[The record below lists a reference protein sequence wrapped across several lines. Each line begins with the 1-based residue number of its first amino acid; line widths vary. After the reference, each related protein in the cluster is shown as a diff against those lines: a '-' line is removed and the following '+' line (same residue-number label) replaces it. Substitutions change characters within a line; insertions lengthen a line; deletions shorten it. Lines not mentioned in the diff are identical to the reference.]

1 MSKMHFN
8 ISHTNYMIYILET
21 INAPTFQAIDWANN
35 MMQYLN
41 ILEART
47 IFYRLRFKMPECL

>member
-1 MSKMHFN
+1 MHFN
-8 ISHTNYMIYILET
+8 ISHPNYMIYILET
-21 INAPTFQAIDWANN
+21 INVPTFQTIDWANN